1 MISHVFGEIAQTGE
15 GFVVIDVGGI
25 GYQVNVTKPIVY
37 ELTGKK
43 EKVKLYTYLHVREDA
58 HILYGFLNQS
68 ELEMFKLLISVT
80 RVGPQIA
87 MNILSQIK
95 IEELAAAIIHEDEKV
110 LTRISGVGAKNAKR
124 LILELKDKMTKKME
138 GFELPTTSN
147 VNYRCCERA
156 CFAWISKAVGTE
168 GCGGSFGRRTE
179 GGNDNQ
185 GGAFEIEGMNQYGRA
200 NNHPDLTK

>member
-1 MISHVFGEIAQTGE
+1 MISHVYGDIAQSGE

-25 GYQVNVTKPIVY
+25 GYQVNVTKPILN
-37 ELTGKK
+37 ELTGRK

-58 HILYGFLNQS
+58 HILYGFLHPS

-138 GFELPTTSN
+138 GFALPTSH
-147 VNYRCCERA
+147 VNYDAVSALVSLGFARQEAQRA
-156 CFAWISKAVGTE
+156 VEAVSGGEQKVEAIIKAALLKLKE
-168 GCGGSFGRRTE
+168 
-179 GGNDNQ
+179 
-185 GGAFEIEGMNQYGRA
+185 
-200 NNHPDLTK
+200 K

>member
-1 MISHVFGEIAQTGE
+1 MISHVYGDIAQSGE

-25 GYQVNVTKPIVY
+25 GYQVNVTKPILN
-37 ELTGKK
+37 ELTGRK

-58 HILYGFLNQS
+58 HILYGFLHPS

-110 LTRISGVGAKNAKR
+110 LTRISGVGAKNARR

-138 GFELPTTSN
+138 GFALPMSN
-147 VNYRCCERA
+147 VNYDAVSALVSLGFARQEAQRA
-156 CFAWISKAVGTE
+156 VEAVSGSEQKVEAIIKAALLKLKE
-168 GCGGSFGRRTE
+168 
-179 GGNDNQ
+179 
-185 GGAFEIEGMNQYGRA
+185 
-200 NNHPDLTK
+200 K